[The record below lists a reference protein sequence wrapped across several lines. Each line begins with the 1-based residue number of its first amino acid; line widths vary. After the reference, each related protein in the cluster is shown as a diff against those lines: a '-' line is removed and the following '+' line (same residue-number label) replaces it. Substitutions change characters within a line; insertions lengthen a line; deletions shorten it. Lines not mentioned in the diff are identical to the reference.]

1 MTRLSYEVNLDSL
14 VESEFKRGDVATQA
28 RPYCNHPCS
37 GHRTKSVNESAKIV
51 VYLVVYAR
59 LWPIVY
65 GQSSSGLLRLGGY
78 RRCAAMKVN

>member
-1 MTRLSYEVNLDSL
+1 MTRPSYEVNLDSL

-65 GQSSSGLLRLGGY
+65 AFMANHRPVFSDSEDTAVA
-78 RRCAAMKVN
+78 RR